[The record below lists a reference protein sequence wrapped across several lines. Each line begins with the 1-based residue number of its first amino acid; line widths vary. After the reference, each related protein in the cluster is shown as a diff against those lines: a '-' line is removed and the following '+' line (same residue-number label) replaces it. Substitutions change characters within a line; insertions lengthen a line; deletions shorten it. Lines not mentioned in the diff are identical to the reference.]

1 MWAFLIN
8 MLSSPGGEVSTKRV
22 IGFLGFLV
30 LSALTIISSY
40 HTIAPNKELLE
51 CVKYITMTA
60 IFGNTIE
67 KFAGKFN
74 LDTLLNKTKPN
85 EEDSKG

>member
-1 MWAFLIN
+1 MLQFLMS
-8 MLSSPGGEVSTKRV
+8 MLSSAEGDVSTKRV

-40 HTIAPNKELLE
+40 HTIEPNKELLE

-74 LDTLLNKTKPN
+74 LDTLLNKPKPT

>member
-1 MWAFLIN
+1 MWTFLVN
-8 MLSSPGGEVSTKRV
+8 MLSSPGGEVSSKRV

-40 HTIAPNKELLE
+40 QTIEPNKELLE

-74 LDTLLNKTKPN
+74 LDTFLNKPK

>member
-1 MWAFLIN
+1 
-8 MLSSPGGEVSTKRV
+8 MLSSDTGEVSTKRV
-22 IGFLGFLV
+22 IGFVGFLV

-40 HTIAPNKELLE
+40 HKIEPNKELLD

-74 LDTLLNKTKPN
+74 IGTLLNKPKPT
-85 EEDSKG
+85 EDEKA

>member
-1 MWAFLIN
+1 MLFRS
-8 MLSSPGGEVSTKRV
+8 LSSDTGEVSTKRV

-30 LSALTIISSY
+30 LSTLTIISSY
-40 HTIAPNKELLE
+40 RTLSPNNELLE

-67 KFAGKFN
+67 KFASKS
-74 LDTLLNKTKPN
+74 TLNTLINKSKSV
-85 EEDSKG
+85 EEDEKG

>member
-1 MWAFLIN
+1 MWTFLVN
-8 MLSSPGGEVSTKRV
+8 MLSSPGGEVSSKRV

-40 HTIAPNKELLE
+40 QAIEPNKELLE

-67 KFAGKFN
+67 KY
-74 LDTLLNKTKPN
+74 LVIQ
-85 EEDSKG
+85 

>member
-1 MWAFLIN
+1 MWTFLVN
-8 MLSSPGGEVSTKRV
+8 MLSSPRGEVSTKRV

-30 LSALTIISSY
+30 LAALTIISSY
-40 HTIAPNKELLE
+40 QAIEPNKELLE

-74 LDTLLNKTKPN
+74 LNTFLNKPK
-85 EEDSKG
+85 EKDSKG

>member
-1 MWAFLIN
+1 MLQFLIS
-8 MLSSPGGEVSTKRV
+8 MLSSADGEVSSKRV
-22 IGFLGFLV
+22 IGFVGFLV

-40 HTIAPNKELLE
+40 QAIEPNKELLE

-74 LDTLLNKTKPN
+74 LGSLLNKPKSN
-85 EEDSKG
+85 EDDSKG

>member
-1 MWAFLIN
+1 MWTFLVN
-8 MLSSPGGEVSTKRV
+8 MLSSPGGEVSSKRV
-22 IGFLGFLV
+22 IGFMGFLV

-40 HTIAPNKELLE
+40 QAIEPNKELLE

-74 LDTLLNKTKPN
+74 LSTFLDKPK

>member
-1 MWAFLIN
+1 MLQFLMS
-8 MLSSPGGEVSTKRV
+8 MLSSAEGDVSTKRV

-40 HTIAPNKELLE
+40 HAIEPNKELLE

-67 KFAGKFN
+67 KFAGKLN
-74 LDTLLNKTKPN
+74 LDTLLNKPKPT

>member
-1 MWAFLIN
+1 MWTFLVN
-8 MLSSPGGEVSTKRV
+8 MLSSPGGEVSSKRV
-22 IGFLGFLV
+22 IGFMGFLV

-40 HTIAPNKELLE
+40 QAIEPNKELLE

-74 LDTLLNKTKPN
+74 LSTFLNKPN